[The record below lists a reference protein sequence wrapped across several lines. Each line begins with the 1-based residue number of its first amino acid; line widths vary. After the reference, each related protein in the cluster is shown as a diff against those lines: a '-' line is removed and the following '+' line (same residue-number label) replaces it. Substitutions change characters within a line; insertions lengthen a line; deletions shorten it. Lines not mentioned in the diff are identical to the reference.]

1 MDSLLMTQGAF
12 GALALLLSGVLV
24 LNLVSA
30 MLAGQVREI
39 GIMKTLGGGSGQIA
53 AMYLAV
59 ALALGLIAAL
69 FAIPL
74 AAVAG
79 RAYARFAG
87 ELLNFSVEGHAI
99 PFAALAAQLGVAAVL
114 PMAAAVIPIARG
126 CRIPVAEAL
135 RDLGIST
142 RRDAGPGRLLG
153 GMGGAARPFLLSMRN
168 AFRKRQRMALTLATL
183 ALGGAVFMAALD
195 LRTTIRGS
203 VEELFGRSL
212 RYDMSVSLAEPHAPD
227 SIAAAIR
234 PVSGVEEVEA
244 WSGANAAVR
253 HDDGLLGN
261 GFALTGLDWD
271 SRLVAFRPLEGRWLR
286 AGDGRAVVVS
296 RRLAAEEPSLHPG
309 ATVTL
314 VIGGRAS
321 DWDVVGVVDMGPAG
335 SAFATRAAVAE
346 VAGDGRARLALIRA
360 TRSGVAAQSEL
371 IQRLRRDLEQR
382 GFAVESGQLVQ
393 AARVALEDHLLLVAS
408 FLVLMSQLTVVV
420 GGLALASTMS
430 LAVLERTREIG
441 VMRAIGARHRTIVLI
456 VLGEGMVVALLG
468 WAMAIPLSIPM
479 SVAVAKSFGRIMLP
493 VPAGMAPEAGAVLT
507 WLVLALVVS
516 AAACAWPA
524 RSSTRIPTA
533 RALAYE

>member
-1 MDSLLMTQGAF
+1 
-12 GALALLLSGVLV
+12 
-24 LNLVSA
+24 
-30 MLAGQVREI
+30 
-39 GIMKTLGGGSGQIA
+39 
-53 AMYLAV
+53 
-59 ALALGLIAAL
+59 
-69 FAIPL
+69 
-74 AAVAG
+74 
-79 RAYARFAG
+79 
-87 ELLNFSVEGHAI
+87 
-99 PFAALAAQLGVAAVL
+99 
-114 PMAAAVIPIARG
+114 
-126 CRIPVAEAL
+126 
-135 RDLGIST
+135 
-142 RRDAGPGRLLG
+142 
-153 GMGGAARPFLLSMRN
+153 
-168 AFRKRQRMALTLATL
+168 
-183 ALGGAVFMAALD
+183 
-195 LRTTIRGS
+195 
-203 VEELFGRSL
+203 
-212 RYDMSVSLAEPHAPD
+212 
-227 SIAAAIR
+227 
-234 PVSGVEEVEA
+234 
-244 WSGANAAVR
+244 
-253 HDDGLLGN
+253 
-261 GFALTGLDWD
+261 
-271 SRLVAFRPLEGRWLR
+271 
-286 AGDGRAVVVS
+286 VVS

-321 DWDVVGVVDMGPAG
+321 DWDVVGVVDMGPVG

>member
-1 MDSLLMTQGAF
+1 
-12 GALALLLSGVLV
+12 
-24 LNLVSA
+24 
-30 MLAGQVREI
+30 
-39 GIMKTLGGGSGQIA
+39 
-53 AMYLAV
+53 
-59 ALALGLIAAL
+59 
-69 FAIPL
+69 
-74 AAVAG
+74 
-79 RAYARFAG
+79 
-87 ELLNFSVEGHAI
+87 
-99 PFAALAAQLGVAAVL
+99 
-114 PMAAAVIPIARG
+114 
-126 CRIPVAEAL
+126 
-135 RDLGIST
+135 
-142 RRDAGPGRLLG
+142 
-153 GMGGAARPFLLSMRN
+153 MRN

-234 PVSGVEEVEA
+234 PVSGVEVVEA